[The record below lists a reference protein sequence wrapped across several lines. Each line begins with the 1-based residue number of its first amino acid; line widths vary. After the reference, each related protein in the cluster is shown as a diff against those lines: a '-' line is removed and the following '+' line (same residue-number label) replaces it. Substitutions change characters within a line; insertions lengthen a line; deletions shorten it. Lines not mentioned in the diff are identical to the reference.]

1 MTLSRRSFV
10 ADASLLGLLTALMPQ
25 MAAAQDSA
33 AQTAKDD
40 TPHDS
45 YDFWNGF
52 FDSVNPYSQNY
63 GNKAGTRRPGDQ
75 LPDPAAETQ

>member
-10 ADASLLGLLTALMPQ
+10 VDASYLGLLMALMPEL
-25 MAAAQDSA
+25 AAAQA
-33 AQTAKDD
+33 ATPQAAAGD

-52 FDSVNPYSQNY
+52 FDSVNPLSQNY
-63 GNKAGTRRPGDQ
+63 GQKSATRGPADQ
-75 LPDPAAETQ
+75 LPDPAGSGS